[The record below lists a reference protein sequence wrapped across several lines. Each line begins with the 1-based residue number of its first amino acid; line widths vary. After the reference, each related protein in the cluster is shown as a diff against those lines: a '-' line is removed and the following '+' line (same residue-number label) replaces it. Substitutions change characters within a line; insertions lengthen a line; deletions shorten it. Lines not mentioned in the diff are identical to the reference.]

1 MTKKYLRNSIV
12 LLLFVVLV
20 LFLLMIVK
28 ENTHDYTALIF
39 FTSIVIL
46 VLYAFLKLK
55 KILHHEKTEFES
67 FKLVLWV
74 PIGALST
81 YFLNHEI
88 GLGPVFAAAIVGSLA
103 SFIPNINKQSVYLQ
117 GLPTVIYCGAFIGMS
132 GLHIA
137 NGYSF
142 VLTASFFTG
151 IFLMVSKSVLQGV
164 GGKLGTLAFL
174 GVVVTYFLLLLI
186 HN

>member
-1 MTKKYLRNSIV
+1 MVKQYLRYSII

-20 LFLLMIVK
+20 LFLLMILK
-28 ENTHDYTALIF
+28 ENSGDYTALIF
-39 FTSIVIL
+39 FASIVIL

-67 FKLVLWV
+67 FKLAIWV
-74 PIGALST
+74 PVGALTT
-81 YFLNHEI
+81 YFLNHQL
-88 GLGPVFAAAIVGSLA
+88 GFGPVLAAALVGVAA
-103 SFIPNINKQSVYLQ
+103 SFIPNINKASVYLQ

-132 GLHIA
+132 GLHVA
-137 NGYSF
+137 NGYAF

-164 GGKLGTLAFL
+164 GGKLGALAFS
-174 GVVVTYFLLLLI
+174 GVVITYFILLLFK
-186 HN
+186 